1 MCQGLSA
8 LGQGLHDLSAE
19 FKSNVRNAW
28 CDCIRGYAILL
39 VCIAHFFYLEPLHS
53 RWGFVTSYFKGDTG
67 VFMFYVLSGFLVTGI
82 LSREVEK
89 HNDFRSR
96 LRHGA
101 FFCPSHFPATAQ
113 LPSFPGV
120 LCGLCVEAR
129 RVVVVGSVSP
139 AFQLAWRAIH
149 HLAH

>member
-1 MCQGLSA
+1 
-8 LGQGLHDLSAE
+8 
-19 FKSNVRNAW
+19 
-28 CDCIRGYAILL
+28 
-39 VCIAHFFYLEPLHS
+39 
-53 RWGFVTSYFKGDTG
+53 VTSYFKGDTG

-101 FFCPSHFPATAQ
+101 FICPSHFPATAQ